1 MSMRTIHAGGASA
14 EASASGWLRTFE
26 RAVTY
31 LANTAFAVATLLVLI
46 DLLLLGA
53 SVTARYLLN
62 SPLLWSDTIVALSLT
77 GITMLAAP
85 KVLLDRGHIE
95 VDIVTAMAK
104 GRLSLLIQLWSSVAV
119 LAVALLLIFNGWSTA
134 MFSKMIG
141 LLTDGYLELPLWP
154 LQLLLPL
161 GGALL
166 VPVVILQVWK
176 TMLAWRQPAPPAEH
190 SSPLVD

>member
-1 MSMRTIHAGGASA
+1 MSTPTSYPGGSSA
-14 EASASGWLRTFE
+14 QVSASVWLRVFE

-31 LANTAFAVATLLVLI
+31 LANTAFAGAILLVLM

-53 SVTARYLLN
+53 SVAARYLLN
-62 SPLLWSDTIVALSLT
+62 SPLLWSDPIVALSLT

-85 KVLLDRGHIE
+85 KVLLERGHIE
-95 VDIVTAMAK
+95 VDIISAMVK
-104 GRLSLLIQLWSSVAV
+104 GRLSLVIQLWSSVSV
-119 LAVALLLIFNGWSTA
+119 FAVALLLIFNGWSTA

-166 VPVVILQVWK
+166 VPVVILHVWK
-176 TMLAWRQPAPPAEH
+176 TALVWRQHAPSAEH
-190 SSPLVD
+190 RSALVD